1 MKNLILLYL
10 VISFCLVNCVFCYT
24 QTDDLIAS
32 SYDWGK
38 KRIDNL
44 ANTQGIRVT
53 AGEVTTCFDDP
64 QIIKCVV
71 TNIGS
76 DDLYIDSM
84 AIQPLDPQSVGV
96 FDFVNPTDKI
106 GFLLNGGMYRE
117 IEIRYSP
124 QRPDGLIPNLITQQI
139 LLYIIIQFSHL

>member
-84 AIQPLDPQSVGV
+84 ANEKNFEDALERLEKIVKKLEEGDLTLDESMRLFEEGIKQ
-96 FDFVNPTDKI
+96 D
-106 GFLLNGGMYRE
+106 
-117 IEIRYSP
+117 
-124 QRPDGLIPNLITQQI
+124 
-139 LLYIIIQFSHL
+139 